1 MMKRRTVFFVFV
13 FLLIFSLDISA
24 SDIIADEA
32 PSVPEEV
39 REYLPSDLFDYSAE
53 ELLYVFTLEN
63 GVKTLLSIA
72 RDVFPDVM
80 SAFLLLMGLCV
91 ISAVLAALK
100 ESVCSQSLKFVI
112 EFISV
117 LCIASAV
124 FSYVSALFENFR
136 RFTEQATSFMTVI
149 VPVMSALILS
159 SGEISA
165 SAVFGSVLSAAVTL
179 LETVCAALFVPLLSA
194 LLCVSVT
201 SSVCSEV
208 DISGFSRLI
217 KNIIVYLLSAAM
229 LALTSIMTFQSVIA
243 KSADTA
249 AVKGVKFV
257 LGNAIPLVGG
267 ALADAMT
274 TVASSIGII
283 RAATGVGGAVVICVI
298 FALPVIKMIFWKL
311 MFDAVGAVSSAFAL
325 KKESAFFSEISQI
338 TGFLI
343 AVMASISMLF
353 IIALTA
359 AAFASGG
366 K

>member
-1 MMKRRTVFFVFV
+1 MMKRRMFFCLFL
-13 FLLIFSLDISA
+13 FLLFFSVDITAADS
-24 SDIIADEA
+24 IIDDA
-32 PSVPEEV
+32 PTVPEEI
-39 REYLPSDLFDYSAE
+39 REYLPNDLFDYSAE
-53 ELLYVFTLEN
+53 EFFDVFTIET
-63 GVKTLLSIA
+63 GMKTLLSIVA
-72 RDVFPDVM
+72 DVFPDVM

-91 ISAVLAALK
+91 VSAVLSALK
-100 ESVCSQSLKFVI
+100 ESVCSQSLKYVI

-124 FSYVSALFENFR
+124 FSYVSVLFEDFKQ
-136 RFTEQATSFMTVI
+136 FTEQVTSFMTVI
-149 VPVMSALILS
+149 VPAMSALILS
-159 SGEISA
+159 GGEISA
-165 SAVFGSVLSAAVTL
+165 SAVFASLLSAAVTL
-179 LETVCAALFVPLLSA
+179 LETLCAALFVPLISA

-217 KNIIVYLLSAAM
+217 KNVIVYLLSTAM

-257 LGNAIPLVGG
+257 LGNAIPIVGG

-274 TVASSIGII
+274 TVASSIGLI
-283 RAATGVGGAVVICVI
+283 RAATGVGGAVVISVI
-298 FALPVIKMIFWKL
+298 FALPVIKMILWKL
-311 MFDAVGAVSSAFAL
+311 MFDAVGAVSSAFSL
-325 KKESAFFSEISQI
+325 RKESAFFSEISQI

-343 AVMASISMLF
+343 AIMASIAMLF

-359 AAFASGG
+359 SAFSSGG